1 MVFVLSDIDLKWY
14 FPSTGGGDEQG
25 INDSLRETFE
35 GDHERYIA
43 RESIQNSMDARIDY
57 SQPVKVR
64 FERIDLETALIPG
77 VDELRQTIL
86 KALEYAGDGERT
98 GSYATALQALD
109 MPTIS
114 VLKISDF
121 NTSGL
126 SGSDQKQGGGG
137 WYKLVRATGVNAMN
151 GVGGGSFGIG
161 KGAPFAASS
170 LRTVFYSTVNEDGES
185 IFQGKA
191 RLSSFLDNDDV
202 RQGVGQFGIFTEEGK
217 GVSSVRDSNLI
228 PAFFQRTA
236 LGTDVFVIGYQTT
249 EQDWRNLLINSILNN
264 FWAAI
269 HFDDLDVELVEG
281 DDCLTISQE
290 NLGELMLDYS
300 GGKDGSYH
308 FYSAVVEPT
317 HEFSESL
324 PLLGDVKLYV
334 HVEAGFPKKV
344 QMMRK
349 SKMVVSTS
357 NFRVMPEPYAA
368 VFICESEEGNRLLR
382 NLEPPAHDEWDPQR
396 DKENGRKISKELN
409 DWVRGSLKELAGTG
423 GNEPEDI
430 PGVSEYL
437 PELDERDD
445 MKPYYGGD
453 GQPTYKGSEDETPL
467 EVGATRNE
475 QPYNPVVVKQPRPV
489 TMVTPDSGPGDAE
502 PKERGDTP
510 TKTNNG
516 GNADPD
522 TDGDLPRIK
531 TSSIIFKA
539 REIVK
544 DGERL
549 YQAVINPLEDSNG
562 SIRIMAVGDDNDY
575 PIEIGSVNS
584 ENGDEYSV
592 DGSFVKGLQLIK
604 NQRLKLHIRL
614 KRHKRYALG
623 VETNEG

>member
-1 MVFVLSDIDLKWY
+1 MSEINLKWY

-57 SQPVKVR
+57 QQPVKVR
-64 FERIDLETALIPG
+64 FERIDLEASQIPG

-86 KALEYAGDGERT
+86 KALDYAGEEERA

-109 MPTIS
+109 MPTVS

-121 NTSGL
+121 NTTGL

-170 LRTVFYSTVNEDGES
+170 LRTVFYSTVNEEGEA

-191 RLSSFLDNDDV
+191 RLSSFLDNNDV
-202 RQGVGQFGIFTEEGK
+202 RQGVGQFGIFTEEGR
-217 GVSSVRDSNLI
+217 GVSSVRDRDYI
-228 PAFFQRTA
+228 PAFFQRTEM
-236 LGTDVFVIGYQTT
+236 GTDVFVIGYQTT
-249 EQDWRNLLINSILNN
+249 EQDWRKLLINSILNN

-281 DDCLTISQE
+281 DERLTISQE
-290 NLGELMLDYS
+290 NLSELMLDYS
-300 GGKDGSYH
+300 AGKDGSYH
-308 FYSAVVEPT
+308 FYSSVVEPT
-317 HEFSESL
+317 HEFSETL

-334 HVEAGFPKKV
+334 RVEAGFPKKV

-349 SKMVVSTS
+349 SKMVVCTNS
-357 NFRVMPEPYAA
+357 FRVMPEPYAG

-382 NLEPPAHDEWDPQR
+382 NLEPPAHDEWDSQR
-396 DKENGRKISKELN
+396 DKENGRKIFKELN
-409 DWVRGSLKELAGTG
+409 DWVRGSLRELAGTG
-423 GNEPEDI
+423 SNEPEDI

-445 MKPYYGGD
+445 MKPYFGGD
-453 GQPTYKGSEDETPL
+453 GQPTYRGSDEETPL
-467 EVGATRNE
+467 EMGATHSE
-475 QPYNPVVVKQPRPV
+475 QPYNPSVIKQPRPV
-489 TMVTPDSGPGDAE
+489 TMIIPDSGSGDVDPKPHKNKGITPEPG
-502 PKERGDTP
+502 ERV
-510 TKTNNG
+510 
-516 GNADPD
+516 DPD
-522 TDGDLPRIK
+522 VDGDLPRIS
-531 TSSIIFKA
+531 TSSIDYKI

-549 YQAVINPLEDSNG
+549 YQAVINPLEDTNG
-562 SIRIMAVGDDNDY
+562 SIRLMAVGDDNDY
-575 PIEIGSVNS
+575 PVEIAATF
-584 ENGDEYSV
+584 DESGTEYLV
-592 DGSFVKGLQLIK
+592 DNSFVRGLQLTK
-604 NQRLKLHIRL
+604 GDRLKLFIRL
-614 KRHKRYALG
+614 KRHKRYVLG